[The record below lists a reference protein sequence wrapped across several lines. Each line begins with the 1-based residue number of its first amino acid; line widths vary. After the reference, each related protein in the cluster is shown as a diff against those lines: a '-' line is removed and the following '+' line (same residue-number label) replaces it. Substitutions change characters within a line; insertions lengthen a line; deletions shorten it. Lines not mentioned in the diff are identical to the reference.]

1 MSFSSALADDDLDV
15 AAVKR
20 VDRAQPRWFLLL
32 DHPCDLVHRKLLEV
46 VRQPVRQQLE
56 ENDAQGV
63 HIRAP
68 VEPGWVGG
76 DLFRAHVAQGAEQLA
91 GLGSARGR
99 QKVGGGD
106 VGNAEVEHLGLAGL
120 IDQDVAGLEVA
131 MNDAL
136 VVGVLHRVAHP
147 GQQFE
152 ARCRVE
158 TATAGVL
165 VQGHPADELHGEE
178 RLAVFTHPRFIDLS
192 DTGMLEPGQ
201 DLCFVAEALDEL
213 G

>member
-1 MSFSSALADDDLDV
+1 M
-15 AAVKR
+15 
-20 VDRAQPRWFLLL
+20 
-32 DHPCDLVHRKLLEV
+32 
-46 VRQPVRQQLE
+46 RQELK

-63 HIRAP
+63 HVRPP
-68 VEPGWVGG
+68 VEPGRVGG
-76 DLFRAHVAQGAEQLA
+76 DLFRAHVAQSAEQLA

-106 VGNAEVEHLGLAGL
+106 MGDAEVEHLGLAGL

-136 VVGVLHRVAHP
+136 FVGVLHRVAHL
-147 GQQFE
+147 GQQLE
-152 ARCRVE
+152 ARRRVE

-178 RLAVFTHPRFIDLS
+178 RLAVFAHPRFVDLS
-192 DTGMLEPGQ
+192 DAGMLEPGQ